1 MPATLSFR
9 FYEEL
14 NGYLPPE
21 RRKVTFKIILD
32 AGESV
37 GEAIAVMGVP
47 LSQVDLVLVD
57 GESVDFSFRLVDG
70 SRVSVYPVFESLN
83 ISALTRLPGRPLRR
97 PRFILEAGLAPLAGS
112 MSELG
117 LDVKVLSRQASLDEA
132 VKTSRE
138 ERRIVLTR
146 DPDWMKHPDLTHA
159 YLLKSARTDDQ
170 LSELLAR
177 MDLG

>member
-1 MPATLSFR
+1 
-9 FYEEL
+9 
-14 NGYLPPE
+14 
-21 RRKVTFKIILD
+21 
-32 AGESV
+32 
-37 GEAIAVMGVP
+37 MGVP

-97 PRFILEAGLAPLAGS
+97 PRFILEAGLALLAGS

-117 LDVKVLSRQASLDEA
+117 LDVKVLPGMISLEE
-132 VKTSRE
+132 VVQRSRE
-138 ERRIVLTR
+138 EQRIVLTR
-146 DPDWMKHPDLTHA
+146 APDWMKHPDLTHG
-159 YLLKSARTDDQ
+159 YLIRATLIADQ

-177 MDLG
+177 LDLG